1 MSDSICATAVRTA
14 YMLGLHLEPPESM
27 PLQERELRRRLWWA
41 LYIIDGKIGIKYG
54 RPFLLHQSR
63 GLPRLLDHGPEAA
76 VLAGSD
82 FAPLGNHLS
91 WLTFHHEQSKLLL
104 VARAAYTGFYGQEQ
118 GMPAMLAEA
127 PARHAGSPRS
137 WMKEME
143 DWAAAVPDALKT
155 RRVNGRPF
163 STNTPDLDIEH
174 FSPLWLQRQR
184 LLLELMYHN
193 LCVNLYRPFIQFN
206 PAPTSD
212 LAEQTAVKCAL
223 HAMTLTSILYQVL
236 SSTSILTGWHEAFQ
250 WQWNAAMTMV
260 GFVLARPQG
269 ETTVDVRRSIDMA
282 VANFDN
288 FGDSF
293 AVAASAASVMRKLRE
308 KVDLVIY
315 RGEEM
320 QVYPAANKLPVVTS
334 PAMVVSD
341 VGTSISTGSDAT
353 TLVESSLGFGE
364 MGDVSLQ
371 DVLSMAFNVDQY
383 AEPYMLWDSMG
394 GFGA

>member
-1 MSDSICATAVRTA
+1 
-14 YMLGLHLEPPESM
+14 
-27 PLQERELRRRLWWA
+27 
-41 LYIIDGKIGIKYG
+41 
-54 RPFLLHQSR
+54 
-63 GLPRLLDHGPEAA
+63 
-76 VLAGSD
+76 
-82 FAPLGNHLS
+82 
-91 WLTFHHEQSKLLL
+91 
-104 VARAAYTGFYGQEQ
+104 
-118 GMPAMLAEA
+118 
-127 PARHAGSPRS
+127 
-137 WMKEME
+137 
-143 DWAAAVPDALKT
+143 
-155 RRVNGRPF
+155 
-163 STNTPDLDIEH
+163 
-174 FSPLWLQRQR
+174 
-184 LLLELMYHN
+184 
-193 LCVNLYRPFIQFN
+193 
-206 PAPTSD
+206 
-212 LAEQTAVKCAL
+212 
-223 HAMTLTSILYQVL
+223 
-236 SSTSILTGWHEAFQ
+236 
-250 WQWNAAMTMV
+250 
-260 GFVLARPQG
+260 
-269 ETTVDVRRSIDMA
+269 MA